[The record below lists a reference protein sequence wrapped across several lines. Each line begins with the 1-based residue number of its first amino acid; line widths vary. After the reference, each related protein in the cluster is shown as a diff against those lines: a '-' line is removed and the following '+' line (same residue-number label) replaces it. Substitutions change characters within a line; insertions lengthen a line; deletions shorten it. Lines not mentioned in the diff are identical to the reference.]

1 VWQRAHAAMC
11 AQLARAWGN
20 ETFGGFEPRAPV
32 ELAAERH
39 ELGMEGERPVL
50 NPATGLPKE
59 YDDLSHAEHLPVQ
72 FDGPERLAE
81 IDPYAGLLASLHHA
95 SFYRRTSPLAAL
107 TRDGRIERRELR
119 RTERLQAHLREQLR
133 PDEAQVDRNR
143 RLVRYWDGLSH
154 DLLARRWPRVRGG
167 VPAANGDRD
176 IRLAT
181 NGQGGFAATRDPN
194 VGLTLAPWPFANGR
208 ERVAAT
214 GKLLTG
220 RYTTDAE
227 LLAAFEAAPEI
238 ELAFVL
244 EAT

>member
-50 NPATGLPKE
+50 NPATGLPKD

-119 RTERLQAHLREQLR
+119 RTERLQARLREQLR
-133 PDEAQVDRNR
+133 PDEAQMDRNR

-167 VPAANGDRD
+167 VPASNGDRD
-176 IRLAT
+176 IRLASR
-181 NGQGGFAATRDPN
+181 GQGGFAATRD
-194 VGLTLAPWPFANGR
+194 GLTLAPWPFANGR